1 MKQVSCQQVRD
12 WAHQVVHDQRFKSF
26 DIDQIFQHVAGCDE
40 CRGALITCSLLEPAL
55 FPMYTP
61 ISCADCQSKLAAFV
75 DAAELAPGSEI
86 AIYPEVWWHLISC
99 QDCADEYV
107 ALRTFVRTEDAG
119 VAAEEVDSH
128 AAAARAARRIAWLRL
143 PREFLRNA
151 LPPFLPS
158 RPTVYRGGH
167 IEEHLLARENVAPGF
182 QALVSVRQESPEY
195 WSVIINIIPPLA
207 GVVVLK
213 LGDLVQQA
221 TLDASGNAVVS
232 AVPAALLLTADGPD
246 IEVAIHSDILPT

>member
-12 WAHQVVHDQRFKSF
+12 WAHQVVHDQRFKLF
-26 DIDQIFQHVAGCDE
+26 DTDQIFQHVAGCDE
-40 CRGALITCSLLEPAL
+40 CRGVLITCSLLEPTL
-55 FPMYTP
+55 FPIYKP

-86 AIYPEVWWHLISC
+86 AIYPEVWWHLLSC

-107 ALRTFVRTEDAG
+107 ALRAFAMSDAAA
-119 VAAEEVDSH
+119 VAAEVVDSQ
-128 AAAARAARRIAWLRL
+128 AAARVARRVAQLTL
-143 PREFLRNA
+143 KREFLRTA
-151 LPPFLPS
+151 LPPFLTA

-167 IEEHLLARENVAPGF
+167 VEEHLLTRENVAPGF
-182 QALVSVRQESPEY
+182 QAIVGVRQESAEY
-195 WSVIINIIPPLA
+195 WSVIISIVPPVA

-221 TLDASGNAVVS
+221 TLDALGNATVS
-232 AVPAALLLTADGPD
+232 AVPAAILLTADGPD
-246 IEVAIHSDILPT
+246 IEIGIHSDLLLT